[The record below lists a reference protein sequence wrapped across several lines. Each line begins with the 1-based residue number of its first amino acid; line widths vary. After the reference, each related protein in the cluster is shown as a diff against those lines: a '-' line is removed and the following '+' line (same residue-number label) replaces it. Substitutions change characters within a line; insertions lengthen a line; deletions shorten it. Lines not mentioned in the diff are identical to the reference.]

1 MAAAPG
7 PPCAWQTGSAPAA
20 LPPLPPLCFQ
30 LPDDMLVG
38 PVLGWLVWTEAIGA
52 LLVCRA
58 WRRAVLAQPRLIDL
72 LLLETPDERSC
83 PWLAYVANTGA
94 AAGGSGGGL
103 LQQAP
108 SLALLNMVV
117 GLRIRLKSIDL
128 TRCVDF
134 GAAGAGAALAALLA
148 RCTHLEA
155 LALPSAAFP
164 FSDADVLTLA
174 RGCPRLSW
182 LRNLQAGSA
191 HLTAVATS
199 HLARHCPALR
209 ILHDV
214 PLWFDGSVGDVV
226 DANAAI
232 ARLARG
238 CPLLESLRFDEG
250 SCAYHHACLDLR
262 PLRGS
267 GGGGGGGGGGGRLRE
282 LEFYNGSVG
291 NGDLADNDD
300 IAGFETLEAL
310 TVRGQSPNLGDGGLV
325 PFVRGSPRLAALRL
339 QGTAVGD
346 GTLAALGECCC
357 ARLTVLQLRDAPAV
371 GPLGLEAVARG
382 CPQLREL
389 VLAGVDY
396 DAGLAAF
403 HVSAQ
408 LRRLEL
414 GRGSAHAQQP
424 DDGVMA
430 IARAGGGKLEHF
442 KCWSTQ
448 LSDVAL
454 LLVVAAAPGLLSV
467 DVAGCARLTNV
478 VCQPLLE
485 LRQLEE
491 LRVADCAQVSAAA
504 MQLAQRRAAGVA
516 RAGKLRVRFEPW
528 DAADEGDENPW
539 PPGVGEGW

>member
-1 MAAAPG
+1 
-7 PPCAWQTGSAPAA
+7 
-20 LPPLPPLCFQ
+20 
-30 LPDDMLVG
+30 MLVG

-52 LLVCRA
+52 LLVCRV

-72 LLLETPDERSC
+72 RLLDTPDERSC
-83 PWLAYVANTGA
+83 PWLAYVANARATTGV
-94 AAGGSGGGL
+94 SGGGL

-117 GLRIRLKSIDL
+117 GLRRIRLKSIDL

-148 RCTHLEA
+148 RCTHLES
-155 LALPSAAFP
+155 LALPSAAASSEEYDGRSRMCLTGSFPSSRGVCWNTTPVFP
-164 FSDADVLTLA
+164 FSDADVLTLV
-174 RGCPRLSW
+174 RGCPRLSC

-191 HLTAVATS
+191 HLTAVATT

-262 PLRGS
+262 PLRG
-267 GGGGGGGGGGGRLRE
+267 GGGGGGDGGGCRLRE

-291 NGDLADNDD
+291 DGDLADKDD
-300 IAGFETLEAL
+300 IAGFETLETL
-310 TVRGQSPNLGDGGLV
+310 TVRGQSPNLGDRGLV

-454 LLVVAAAPGLLSV
+454 LLVVAATPALLSV

-478 VCQPLLE
+478 VCQPLFE
-485 LRQLEE
+485 LRQLEQ